1 VAVRIL
7 GGEAAAYALVV
18 VVAVALNQHVG
29 NQGYMPLDQSI
40 VYNGAWRLLAGQVP
54 YVDFWLPFGLV
65 PILLQAPLFL
75 LLGVSWTAYV
85 LQASLLNAAFAASM
99 LFLGRR
105 LGLRLG
111 AATLYGG
118 LAAVVA
124 YPPMATPYVDQHAA
138 IFSAWLLAVVLLGIL
153 DPARGRRWWLAA
165 PPLFLLAFFSKP
177 VPSAY
182 ALLAGG
188 LALVV
193 TARRQQ
199 RGRDLLAVT
208 VAALLWA
215 AAAALALRLAGVT
228 AEAFLAQAL
237 DAPLALARE
246 RATSSEVASEV
257 ANEVAVSAEAAPA
270 AVGDAFARRALV
282 VALYA
287 LALLPVI
294 AALVVAARARARD
307 PGRDPAIL
315 ALFAATAFG
324 IAVLFMAL
332 TRNQPVS
339 ALALVAL
346 AWVAAHAALQRL
358 VPAIATAAAAVAT
371 AATLLMLGTWV
382 MPRYLNDF
390 EGGVPAGVDAAV
402 ISPQL
407 AHLRWALPP
416 FAAGL
421 DADSADSY
429 RRLVAELAG
438 RPIPPVIVSDSVLYP
453 LIGRAPV
460 PPALFW
466 HRTLSFPAD
475 GPARAAFDA
484 RFRRDILAAGS
495 DLVVMDGPRTWMA
508 VRLATFPWLEAC
520 LRPDGRREIG
530 RFSLIPLDR
539 DCLARQAASDGPA
552 LPLR

>member
-1 VAVRIL
+1 MAGRIL
-7 GGEAAAYALVV
+7 RVEAAAYAAVGLL
-18 VVAVALNQHVG
+18 AVALNQPVG

-65 PILLQAPLFL
+65 PILLQALLFL

-111 AATLYGG
+111 PATLYGG
-118 LAAVVA
+118 LAAIVA

-193 TARRQQ
+193 AALRQE
-199 RGRDLLAVT
+199 RGRDLLFVA
-208 VAALLWA
+208 VAALLWG

-228 AEAFLAQAL
+228 MDLFVAQAL
-237 DAPLALARE
+237 DAPLALAVERVTATE
-246 RATSSEVASEV
+246 ISGDPAGIAETSRATVD
-257 ANEVAVSAEAAPA
+257 AAL
-270 AVGDAFARRALV
+270 ARRAT
-282 VALYA
+282 VAGIYL
-287 LALLPVI
+287 LALLPPVV
-294 AALVVAARARARD
+294 ALVLAQRARRAE
-307 PGRDPAIL
+307 PAIL
-315 ALFAATAFG
+315 ALFAATAFA
-324 IAVLFMAL
+324 IALLFMAL

-346 AWVAAHAALQRL
+346 GWVAAHAALQRL
-358 VPAIATAAAAVAT
+358 AAAIAAVAAT
-371 AATLLMLGTWV
+371 VAAAATLLMQATWV

-416 FAAGL
+416 FAADL
-421 DADSADSY
+421 DGDSADSY
-429 RRLVAELAG
+429 RRLVAELSRLPA
-438 RPIPPVIVSDSVLYP
+438 PPVIVSDSVLYP

-466 HRTLSFPAD
+466 HRTLSFPSV
-475 GPARAAFDA
+475 GPARDAFDA
-484 RFRRDILAAGS
+484 RFRRNILAAGS

-508 VRLATFPWLEAC
+508 VRLAEFPWLVEC
-520 LRPDGRREIG
+520 LRPEGAREIG

-539 DCLARQAASDGPA
+539 DCLARQARRPGGADRDRPG
-552 LPLR
+552 